1 MPFFYGRFPSSS
13 RQGVLDAVNDFRKE
27 AMEISKGAA
36 QSAKKAEKRIE
47 ILQVMDDGYAR
58 MDELFSTK
66 GSVIEE
72 LTAVQKALRGLP
84 IVQLHVPTVVLV
96 SR

>member
-1 MPFFYGRFPSSS
+1 MYRFTA
-13 RQGVLDAVNDFRKE
+13 QAVLDNVNDFRKE
-27 AMEISKGAA
+27 AMEITKEAA
-36 QSAKKAEKRIE
+36 QAAKRGEKRID
-47 ILQVMDDGYAR
+47 ILNTMDTGFAR
-58 MDELFSTK
+58 VNELFASK

-96 SR
+96 SECMTGRL